1 MYDRIVVVTL
11 APEDNKIIVFKSGNP
26 QGLIAS
32 MQERGQIPPNML
44 NTGAKEEEKMLKK
57 TQKNI
62 TLETIKRVIPMR
74 IVLRKQLLPI
84 L

>member
-1 MYDRIVVVTL
+1 MRNMYDRIVVVTL

-44 NTGAKEEEKMLKK
+44 NRGAKEEE
-57 TQKNI
+57 TNAQKNAKKHNF
-62 TLETIKRVIPMR
+62 KR
-74 IVLRKQLLPI
+74 Q
-84 L
+84 